1 MKKLF
6 FTLMTLV
13 LAGTIVSCNKP
24 NNEVPLTPD
33 EPNNEVPLTPDEP
46 TNEMATSHV
55 EMYVTSEVARWNK
68 TLFSTDKLGEW
79 WKPTGSKFYIG
90 KDESGVTQFFL
101 TRGQLEYDYSPNNIH
116 AVVEFCFNIP
126 ADMPLVVG
134 TKYYFG
140 EIKDPRRLSHG
151 VVLEDPSSDKKN
163 FIELRTGIYKF
174 VSTSGWFEFSM
185 IDQATIDGRDVY
197 TLDMTFGFEGFDET
211 RGVATC
217 EVPIGRVTSNP
228 GECNVPL
235 YYWTESGWVAETAV
249 VESFV
254 AECSDFDAEALVEG
268 LAGEWELDSMLVYD
282 AEWAKIEQPHRVM
295 GVCYAEGLGYSK
307 LTFNADGTGNLYV
320 EFTEP
325 GVEPETM
332 TFEWRY
338 DADSHMLTLS
348 GDYNAKYVVVGF
360 NGDHIVC
367 DYVYNG
373 DNIRDILKRKAE

>member
-33 EPNNEVPLTPDEP
+33 EP
-46 TNEMATSHV
+46 TNEMATSHI
-55 EMYVTSEVARWNK
+55 EMYVTSEAARWNK

-126 ADMPLVVG
+126 ADVPLVVG

-140 EIKDPRRLSHG
+140 EIKNPSRLDCG
-151 VVLEDPSSDKKN
+151 VILEDPSSDKKN

-217 EVPIGRVTSNP
+217 EVPIGRVTNNP
-228 GECNVPL
+228 GECNVSL

-268 LAGEWELDSMLVYD
+268 LVGEWELDSMLVYD
-282 AEWAKIEQPHRVM
+282 AEWEKIEQPHRVM
-295 GVCYAEGLGYSK
+295 GVGYAEGLGYSK
-307 LTFNADGTGNLYV
+307 LTFNADGTGNKYV

-332 TFEWRY
+332 AFEWQY
-338 DADSHMLTLS
+338 DADSHVLTLS
-348 GDYNAKYVVVGF
+348 GDYNAKYVVAGF

>member
-13 LAGTIVSCNKP
+13 LAGAVVSCNKP
-24 NNEVPLTPD
+24 NNEVPLP
-33 EPNNEVPLTPDEP
+33 PDEP

-55 EMYVTSEVARWNK
+55 EMYVTSEEVGWNK
-68 TLFSTDKLGEW
+68 MLFSTDKLGEW

-101 TRGQLEYDYSPNNIH
+101 TRNELEYDYSTNNIH

-126 ADMPLVVG
+126 ADVPLVVG

-140 EIKDPRRLSHG
+140 EIKDRRRLSHG
-151 VVLEDPSSDKKN
+151 VVLEDPSSDKKS
-163 FIELRTGIYKF
+163 FIELRTGIYAF

-185 IDQATIDGRDVY
+185 IDQATIDGREVY

-217 EVPIGRVTSNP
+217 EVPIGRVTNNP

-235 YYWTESGWVAETAV
+235 YYWTESGWVAETAI

-254 AECSDFDAEALVEG
+254 VECSDFDAEALVEG
-268 LAGEWELDSMLVYD
+268 LAGEWEMDSMLEYD
-282 AEWAKIEQPHRVM
+282 AEWTKIEQPHRVM
-295 GVCYAEGLGYSK
+295 GVDYAEDIGYSK
-307 LTFNADGTGNLYV
+307 LTFNADGTGHRYV

-325 GVEPETM
+325 GIEPETM
-332 TFEWRY
+332 TFEWQY

-348 GDYNAKYVVVGF
+348 GDYNAEYDVAGF
-360 NGDHIVC
+360 NGDYIVC
-367 DYVYNG
+367 DYVWHG
-373 DNIRDILKRKAE
+373 DNMRKILKRKAE